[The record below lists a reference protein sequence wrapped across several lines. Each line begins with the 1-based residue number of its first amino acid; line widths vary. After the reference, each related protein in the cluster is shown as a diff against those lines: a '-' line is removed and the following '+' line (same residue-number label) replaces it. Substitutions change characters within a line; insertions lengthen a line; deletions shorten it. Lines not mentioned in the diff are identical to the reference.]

1 MVELSAEEKYE
12 IVLSVGEE
20 CQVASE
26 LKNLI
31 AKKPSFN
38 LYDGF
43 EPSGRMHIAQG
54 VFKAMNVNKCTR
66 AGGIFIFWVADWFAL
81 MNDKMGGDLD
91 KIKTV
96 GKYLIEVWKAAGMDM
111 ERVRFV
117 WASDGITT
125 HADTYWPKMLDI
137 VRHFSLNRVKRCCQ
151 AMGRAEG
158 NLTCA
163 QILYPVMQCNDI
175 FHLKADVCQ
184 LGVDQ
189 RKVNA
194 LAREYC
200 DHAGIKLK
208 PIILSHHMLY
218 GLKQAL
224 LFPFLQCMIG
234 QEKMS
239 KSDPDSAIFMEDSCE
254 DVARKINAAY
264 CPMQEEKPAPSNL
277 DFPTSDG
284 VEAGAWRPDGQG
296 CGTHIPPGWTPSQS
310 SSALDDSDS
319 MHLKKDL
326 LKNPCLDYVENILFS
341 KPDASFKAGATVYD
355 TFAAVRAAAL
365 NGQMTEGELKAGLI
379 DAINELL
386 EPVRAHFAKEGEP
399 KEVFELVKQY
409 KKEVMVP
416 PKGVKHLKALQET
429 KPVWAVFA
437 SMPTLP
443 YTSLGEMLTVLKQLK
458 AGLAAEHAVV
468 LWIADWSAIAHG
480 CMNGDIKSIRASFT
494 VLLASLQAVWAAGSF
509 KALAP
514 EVMCNVKVMMQSEAI
529 LTNPSD
535 YWISVINVG
544 RHFDLNDIAES
555 VDPSNEGAGK
565 IIATLMH
572 VADVMGCGASV
583 VCHSPSAQ
591 PLHSVAVRYYEA
603 VGVDCLP
610 LPKLVCVPAVSTVL
624 KEKTGGGFDAD
635 ADYWL
640 LDNPAADATRKMKR
654 AFCEP
659 GNVDFNAPLTLAA
672 ELAIEL
678 EGSLVVKR
686 KPANG
691 GDKEYTSVDALTA
704 DFTSEALHPGDL
716 KASVGAKVVDVLTKI
731 QGEFKQNKDAKK
743 ADADVKAFIKKMSK
757 KK

>member
-137 VRHFSLNRVKRCCQ
+137 
-151 AMGRAEG
+151 
-158 NLTCA
+158 
-163 QILYPVMQCNDI
+163 CNDI

-218 GLKQAL
+218 GLKQ
-224 LFPFLQCMIG
+224 G

-494 VLLASLQAVWAAGSF
+494 VLLASLQA
-509 KALAP
+509 LAP